1 MTSESCMDINELK
14 QLEPHFF
21 VEWKERV
28 ISDGMFEEEDVE
40 KWIISQENGLEF
52 LEALS
57 IVEYAD
63 QDCLNNILD
72 KYGEK
77 NDKG

>member
-52 LEALS
+52 LEALG